1 MRTVFVSYRRG
12 DSEGQARALKNDLV
26 ELIGKSSVFMDVDN
40 IALGQDFRHVLQER
54 LESCDVLLALIGPGW
69 LDAKDGEG
77 NRRLENATDLVR
89 HEIAAALK
97 RNIPVIPVLLQGVQ
111 VPPPERLPED
121 IRELAYRHAFGL
133 GHSTWES
140 DVREMVRRLG
150 LDKEAAVSTAGTSRV
165 KTAWL
170 MVAVAAIVI
179 IATVV
184 SFRKAPDQGSDTRPI
199 ENGAAARPEGK
210 ATPEEAPPPR
220 PESIPAP
227 ARGPERTAAPP
238 ASVSSEPPR
247 GATVVSPLEK
257 SSGGSPSGVV
267 SRAFPGESGAANSV
281 SVSPGSRLLAAG
293 YQSGVVKLWDPNN
306 GKTVA
311 SLPGQVGSVSAV
323 AFSPD
328 NRLLAATSGDRTVRL
343 WDFAQRKESARLVGH
358 RDSVLAVAFSPD
370 GHTVATASADTTV
383 RLWNAATG
391 EGRAVLTGHTDW
403 GTSVVFSDDGHLVVS
418 AGRDRSV
425 RVWDVERS
433 RERMTIEADASVWSV
448 AITAHGDL
456 IAAGTDRGT
465 IVVWDAETGQQKW
478 TTPAHKG
485 TVWALAFNG
494 KGTLLA
500 SGGADSLVKLWDTTS
515 WTSSQTFRDH
525 TEWVRSVAFEPAGMW
540 LASASGDG
548 DVRTWRITKP

>member
-1 MRTVFVSYRRG
+1 MSTVFVSYRRG

-26 ELIGKSSVFMDVDN
+26 ELIGKTSVFMDVDN
-40 IALGQDFRHVLQER
+40 IAPGQDFRHVLHER
-54 LESCDVLLALIGPGW
+54 LESCDLLLALIGPGW

-89 HEIAAALK
+89 LEIAAALK

-111 VPPPERLPED
+111 VPSPERLPED

-150 LDKEAAVSTAGTSRV
+150 LEKAAVSGAGTRLV

-170 MVAVAAIVI
+170 LSAFAVIAIVAAVFF
-179 IATVV
+179 
-184 SFRKAPDQGSDTRPI
+184 FRAPDQASDTRPSQ
-199 ENGAAARPEGK
+199 NGEHASS
-210 ATPEEAPPPR
+210 PR
-220 PESIPAP
+220 PESSPAP
-227 ARGPERTAAPP
+227 TRGSGSTPAPP
-238 ASVSSEPPR
+238 ASVSSPPR
-247 GATVVSPLEK
+247 GATVSPLEK
-257 SSGGSPSGVV
+257 SSGGSPPGVV

-311 SLPGQVGSVSAV
+311 SLPKQVGSVSAV

-343 WDFAQRKESARLVGH
+343 WDFAQQKESARLVGH
-358 RDSVLAVAFSPD
+358 RESVLAVAFSPD
-370 GHTVATASADTTV
+370 GRTVATTSADATV
-383 RLWNAATG
+383 RLWDAATG
-391 EGRAVLTGHTDW
+391 EGRAVFVGHTDW

-418 AGRDRSV
+418 GGRDRSV

-448 AITAHGDL
+448 AITTHRNL

-465 IVVWDAETGQQKW
+465 IVVWDADTGQQKW
-478 TTPAHKG
+478 TGPAHNG
-485 TVWALAFNG
+485 IVWGLAFNS

-515 WTSSQTFRDH
+515 WTSSQIFRDH
-525 TEWVRSVAFEPAGMW
+525 KEWVRSVVFEPAGMW

-548 DVRTWRITKP
+548 DVRTWRTTKP

>member
-1 MRTVFVSYRRG
+1 M
-12 DSEGQARALKNDLV
+12 
-26 ELIGKSSVFMDVDN
+26 
-40 IALGQDFRHVLQER
+40 
-54 LESCDVLLALIGPGW
+54 
-69 LDAKDGEG
+69 
-77 NRRLENATDLVR
+77 
-89 HEIAAALK
+89 
-97 RNIPVIPVLLQGVQ
+97 
-111 VPPPERLPED
+111 PPPERLPED

-150 LDKEAAVSTAGTSRV
+150 LHNEAAVSTAGTNPV

-170 MVAVAAIVI
+170 LAAVAMIAIV
-179 IATVV
+179 ATVV
-184 SFRKAPDQGSDTRPI
+184 LFRKAPDQGSDTRPV
-199 ENGAAARPEGK
+199 ENGAAVRPGGK

-220 PESIPAP
+220 AESIPAP
-227 ARGPERTAAPP
+227 TRAPERTAPP
-238 ASVSSEPPR
+238 ASVSSEPAR

-306 GKTVA
+306 GKNVA

-370 GHTVATASADTTV
+370 GHTVATASADATV

-391 EGRAVLTGHTDW
+391 EGRAVPHG
-403 GTSVVFSDDGHLVVS
+403 
-418 AGRDRSV
+418 
-425 RVWDVERS
+425 
-433 RERMTIEADASVWSV
+433 
-448 AITAHGDL
+448 AHRLGNEC
-456 IAAGTDRGT
+456 RF
-465 IVVWDAETGQQKW
+465 Q
-478 TTPAHKG
+478 
-485 TVWALAFNG
+485 
-494 KGTLLA
+494 
-500 SGGADSLVKLWDTTS
+500 
-515 WTSSQTFRDH
+515 R
-525 TEWVRSVAFEPAGMW
+525 
-540 LASASGDG
+540 
-548 DVRTWRITKP
+548 